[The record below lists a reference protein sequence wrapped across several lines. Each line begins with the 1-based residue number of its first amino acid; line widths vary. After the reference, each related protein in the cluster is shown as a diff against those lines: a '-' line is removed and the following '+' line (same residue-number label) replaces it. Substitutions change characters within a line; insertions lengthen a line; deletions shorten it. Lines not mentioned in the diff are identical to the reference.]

1 MAVIATPVVIATPL
15 VIATLLVIA
24 TVLVIADSI
33 RNPGS
38 VWHWI
43 PDRACPGLRSGV
55 RDDSLGGRDDNLGG
69 GQPPLFPFGGDMHG

>member
-24 TVLVIADSI
+24 TVLVIADST
-33 RNPGS
+33 RNPES
-38 VWHWI
+38 VRHWI
-43 PDRACPGLRSGV
+43 PDVETPDLIR
-55 RDDSLGGRDDNLGG
+55 GRDDNLGG

>member
-1 MAVIATPVVIATPL
+1 MTGMAVIATPL

-24 TVLVIADSI
+24 DHWLVIADSI

-43 PDRACPGLRSGV
+43 PDQ
-55 RDDSLGGRDDNLGG
+55 GRDDNLGG

>member
-1 MAVIATPVVIATPL
+1 MTVIATPL
-15 VIATLLVIA
+15 VIATLLVSA
-24 TVLVIADSI
+24 TLLVIADSI

-43 PDRACPGLRSGV
+43 PDQ
-55 RDDSLGGRDDNLGG
+55 GRDDNLGG

>member
-1 MAVIATPVVIATPL
+1 MTGMAVIATQ
-15 VIATLLVIA
+15 
-24 TVLVIADSI
+24 LVIADSI

-43 PDRACPGLRSGV
+43 PDQV

>member
-1 MAVIATPVVIATPL
+1 MTGMAVIATPL

-24 TVLVIADSI
+24 DHWLVIADSI

-43 PDRACPGLRSGV
+43 PDQVRDDSFGV
-55 RDDSLGGRDDNLGG
+55 PDDSLGGRDDNLGG